1 MRENLIKIIFGKLY
15 FNLAKV
21 EIIEHNDTIW
31 FIDVDEKYW
40 YLRYQKLDGVLWW
53 RHEFFTRFFL
63 LFSMEQEEYE
73 PIISEWVEG
82 ILNYKVTT
90 PLCAMTNKISGVEYM
105 LTRRVNINI
114 PALGDKVCPM
124 DEILNCKVSS
134 QCCGAGDHLH
144 MVEEVLNYKVKSI
157 KKSSIVSSQ
166 IMEDALNHKLMTIEP
181 TQ

>member
-73 PIISEWVEG
+73 PIISEWVEEV
-82 ILNYKVTT
+82 LNH
-90 PLCAMTNKISGVEYM
+90 
-105 LTRRVNINI
+105 
-114 PALGDKVCPM
+114 
-124 DEILNCKVSS
+124 KVSS
-134 QCCGAGDHLH
+134 QCRTTGDHLH
-144 MVEEVLNYKVKSI
+144 MVENVLNYKVNSI
-157 KKSSIVSSQ
+157 KKSAIISSQ
-166 IMEDALNHKLMTIEP
+166 IMDDALLVHQLSLK
-181 TQ
+181 